1 MLDNFPK
8 KYIILIAVLAIFSV
22 VLSSSLS
29 DTSEDHNV
37 YEEIVDATLTPQY
50 EFGFNINAYNVVHDT
65 VKSGDSFGGILERYK
80 MSYPDIYNIVEKT
93 KETYDLSRIGVGKP
107 FTLLRTNDS
116 LQEPQCFIYQP
127 NKLEY
132 VVIQLDDE
140 NAPYV
145 EQRQITIETKV
156 AAGVISSSLSETMD
170 GLGLPY
176 QLINDMSDIYAWTI
190 DFFRLYEGDE
200 FKIIYDQR
208 MIDDS
213 VYGGIDKI
221 QAALFKHRGRE
232 FYAFNYDGVPR
243 AEFSTTYFDEEAGS
257 LQRTFLTSPVQFS
270 SISSRYNLSRRIA
283 LYGNKVRPHKG
294 TDFAAPMGSE
304 ILATADG
311 IVEKSSYTGGNGN
324 YVKIKHNRTYS
335 TQYLHM
341 KKRNVNVGQV
351 VKQGDVIGYVG
362 MTGNT
367 SGPHVCYRFW
377 KNGVQVDP
385 FKEKL
390 PKSKNVPA
398 NLIEHYKTFI
408 SPLKKRLDN
417 IPMPRE
423 KSAVLASNTI

>member
-22 VLSSSLS
+22 VLTSSLS

-65 VKSGDSFGGILERYK
+65 VKSGDSFGAILERYK

-398 NLIEHYKTFI
+398 NLIEDYKTFI

-417 IPMPRE
+417 IPMPRQ